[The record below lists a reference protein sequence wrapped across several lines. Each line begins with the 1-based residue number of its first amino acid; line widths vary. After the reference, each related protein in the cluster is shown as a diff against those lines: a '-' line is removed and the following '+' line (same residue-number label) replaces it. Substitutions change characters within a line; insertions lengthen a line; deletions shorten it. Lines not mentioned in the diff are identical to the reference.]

1 MALKTIIIILFTM
14 SISSFSFCQEHQD
27 DHKTHDKHHNF
38 HKHHLA
44 LFNGAT
50 TNFTHSSTD
59 YSLGIDY
66 EFRLTKTFGLGLLGE
81 YIFTDNGEF
90 IAGVPAFL
98 HFAKSLKITG
108 APLLIYK
115 EEHID
120 DHTHHGEANMK
131 TIFAFRVGVSYGF
144 HLGKVSVAP
153 AVNFDMGESN
163 ALVYGLNIGIGF

>member
-1 MALKTIIIILFTM
+1 MKLKIISIFLSALC
-14 SISSFSFCQEHQD
+14 ISSFVYSQEHEE
-27 DHKTHDKHHNF
+27 DHKKQDKHNHY

-66 EFRLTKTFGLGLLGE
+66 ELRLTKTFGLGLLGE

-120 DHTHHGEANMK
+120 DHTHHNEANMK
-131 TIFAFRVGVSYGF
+131 TIFAFRVGISYGF
-144 HLGKVSVAP
+144 HLGKLAVAP
-153 AVNFDMGESN
+153 AINFDMGESS